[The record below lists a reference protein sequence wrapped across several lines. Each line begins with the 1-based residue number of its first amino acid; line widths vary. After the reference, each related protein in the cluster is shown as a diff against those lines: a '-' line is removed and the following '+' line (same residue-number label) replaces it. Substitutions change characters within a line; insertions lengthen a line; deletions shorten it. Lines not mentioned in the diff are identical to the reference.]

1 MAYIYHPLLGD
12 DLYGT
17 ADARIDRQ
25 ALHAEMIRFVHP
37 ETGKEMEFHAPIPE
51 DMLFWKGD
59 KA

>member
-1 MAYIYHPLLGD
+1 MAYIHHPLLGD

-17 ADARIDRQ
+17 ADARINRQ

-37 ETGKEMEFHAPIPE
+37 ETREEMEFHAPIPA